1 MLCFNGSSAVYPDK
15 GPELMAYLRTI
26 VHAQHST
33 YSWGELGD
41 LWHLLPSPG
50 SSPEDIELVTNWIQL
65 LQWDLYQQSINVL
78 ISVPKKILMLLSL
91 PLTSC
96 TYSYVT
102 LSVVTFFRNLTMT
115 TFQFLSPPS
124 LTTMP
129 HKPIIVKWPFLKLQS
144 LTSSINLDKQTN
156 PVIVR
161 FFWPI
166 HLIHKTHSYGSHCK
180 YQLLKYKPGTVTHQ
194 MPRVEV
200 KIWMMPAF
208 KLTTTC

>member
-33 YSWGELGD
+33 YSWGGLGD

-50 SSPEDIELVTNWIQL
+50 SGPEDIELVTNWIQL

-102 LSVVTFFRNLTMT
+102 LSVVTFFRKLTMT
-115 TFQFLSPPS
+115 TFQFLSPHS

-129 HKPIIVKWPFLKLQS
+129 HKPIIVKWPFLNVQS

-166 HLIHKTHSYGSHCK
+166 HLIHKTHNYGSHCK